1 MLTNNYIDMPRH
13 VSTYAGKAL
22 GKDAIKKT
30 ESDTINDSDD
40 IFSIGLE
47 VLYSFLE
54 VLSNI
59 ASNNFKAMQA
69 RSKYASDTQD
79 MSNQVD
85 EVIAK
90 AAKGDDKTKESLP
103 DSVIDFMRK
112 NGITVDGMSIDEY
125 LKKNGP
131 ELDKGQL
138 QAVKASLDNEK
149 SRATDTMS
157 QDQLQLQKIMQSYNV
172 CSNNISTLQTGLKDL
187 LMTIAR
193 SFC

>member
-1 MLTNNYIDMPRH
+1 MSPASVN
-13 VSTYAGKAL
+13 VSYSPKPSGNDVIKYTSPYAV
-22 GKDAIKKT
+22 
-30 ESDTINDSDD
+30 NDSDD
-40 IFSIGLE
+40 IFSLGLK

-59 ASNNFKAMQA
+59 ASTNFKEMQA

-79 MSNQVD
+79 MSNRVD
-85 EVIAK
+85 EIIAK
-90 AAKGDDKTKESLP
+90 AAKGDDKTKEPLP
-103 DSVIDFMRK
+103 DEVIDFMRR
-112 NGITVDGMSIDEY
+112 NGITVDGMSIDDY

-138 QAVKASLDNEK
+138 QAVKGALDNEK
-149 SRATDTMS
+149 NRATDTMS

-172 CSNNISTLQTGLKDL
+172 CANNISTLQAGLKDL
-187 LMTIAR
+187 LMTISR